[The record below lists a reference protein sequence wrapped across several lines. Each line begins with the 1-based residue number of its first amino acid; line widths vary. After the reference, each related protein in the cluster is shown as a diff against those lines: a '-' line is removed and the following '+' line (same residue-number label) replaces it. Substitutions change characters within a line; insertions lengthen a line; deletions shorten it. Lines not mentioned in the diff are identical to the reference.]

1 MEGMRVE
8 NWRSGWSILV
18 KTRRLFEM
26 RVAQE
31 GEGTVKIYDGIW
43 VLDSADEVCE

>member
-1 MEGMRVE
+1 MVHLGQNAE
-8 NWRSGWSILV
+8 I
-18 KTRRLFEM
+18 FEM